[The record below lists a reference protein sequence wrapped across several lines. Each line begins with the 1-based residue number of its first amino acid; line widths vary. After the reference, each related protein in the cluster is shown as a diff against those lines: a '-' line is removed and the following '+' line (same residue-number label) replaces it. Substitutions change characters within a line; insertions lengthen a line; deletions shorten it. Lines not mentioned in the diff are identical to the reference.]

1 MRKRMMKRV
10 VDIEVT
16 ASGSV
21 GEGIVLLCTVT
32 GFGHG
37 FLVHYL
43 GEGLL
48 RSMELESRYQGN
60 SLLELKIHDSSGN
73 PSPNRPKL

>member
-1 MRKRMMKRV
+1 MKGV

-16 ASGSV
+16 APSGSV
-21 GEGIVLLCTVT
+21 TEEIVLLCTVT

-60 SLLELKIHDSSGN
+60 SA
-73 PSPNRPKL
+73 RA

>member
-10 VDIEVT
+10 VDIEVS

-21 GEGIVLLCTVT
+21 SEGIVLLCTVT

-60 SLLELKIHDSSGN
+60 SA
-73 PSPNRPKL
+73 RA

>member
-1 MRKRMMKRV
+1 MKRV

-21 GEGIVLLCTVT
+21 SEEIVLLCTVT

-48 RSMELESRYQGN
+48 RSMELESRCKGT
-60 SLLELKIHDSSGN
+60 LLELRTRESSGN
-73 PSPNRPKL
+73 PSPDRHKL

>member
-16 ASGSV
+16 APGSV
-21 GEGIVLLCTVT
+21 TEEIVLLCTVT
-32 GFGHG
+32 AFGHG
-37 FLVHYL
+37 FQVHYL

-60 SLLELKIHDSSGN
+60 SLLEL
-73 PSPNRPKL
+73 